1 MRKWVKFTGI
11 KKASNGLAA
20 KLQVVTCTAPEASID
35 QELRATTHSKLHGP
49 PFLYSISKA

>member
-11 KKASNGLAA
+11 KKASDGLAA
-20 KLQVVTCTAPEASID
+20 KLQVVTCTVPEASID